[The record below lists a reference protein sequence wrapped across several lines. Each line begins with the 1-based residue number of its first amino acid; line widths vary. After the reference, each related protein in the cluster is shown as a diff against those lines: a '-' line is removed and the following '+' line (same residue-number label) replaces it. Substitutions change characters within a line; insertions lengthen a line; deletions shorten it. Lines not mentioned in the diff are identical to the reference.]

1 MTAVQ
6 LGSPETPDNKK
17 MSRLHIVG
25 SLQLQNEL
33 FSQAL
38 ADATGLP
45 CTCSSP
51 GNLTYMLEAENG
63 KNCVVLW
70 DCVDEVQET
79 IWSEVNFDLPPDA
92 FKLILFNVSPEQK
105 IETQAIKRGTRGIF
119 YRDDSLTSYR
129 KGIQAVLHGQL
140 WVSRTVLEKCVLETG
155 KFHDQQD
162 EKEQVPL
169 TFREREVLSMIANG
183 FCKDDIAD
191 DLGISPHTVKT
202 HTHNIYQ
209 KINVKSRIKAA
220 LWATQN
226 LKYHKMSYR
235 KSGRADIT

>member
-140 WVSRTVLEKCVLETG
+140 WVS
-155 KFHDQQD
+155 
-162 EKEQVPL
+162 
-169 TFREREVLSMIANG
+169 S
-183 FCKDDIAD
+183 D